1 MAYVR
6 ENGVHKDDKDK
17 QWSVSLRDFALDVM
31 QLTFAINS
39 AAGKRNSEKQ
49 THEKWVNLFK
59 RQDLLISSSKNN
71 FVLEQQNEQRR

>member
-1 MAYVR
+1 MEYVR
-6 ENGVHKDDKDK
+6 ENGVHKDNK

-39 AAGKRNSEKQ
+39 AAGKRNSETR
-49 THEKWVNLFK
+49 THEKWVDLYK

-71 FVLEQQNEQRR
+71 CIVAQQNEQRR